1 MHLADTFISEM
12 TYSALITGT
21 LIPLEQPGVKSPA
34 EGHTDGDDQRSI
46 QQPSAYQFTT
56 PQK

>member
-1 MHLADTFISEM
+1 M